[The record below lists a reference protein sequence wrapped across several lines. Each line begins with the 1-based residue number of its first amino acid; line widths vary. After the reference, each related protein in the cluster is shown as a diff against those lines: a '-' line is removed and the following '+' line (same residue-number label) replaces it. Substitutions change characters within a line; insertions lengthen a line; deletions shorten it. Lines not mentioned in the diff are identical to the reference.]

1 MFGKKAKLLRGLG
14 QNNLQLQLQTNL
26 NPLLISEFFSNQI
39 ELNDDH
45 FYTRRKKLINV
56 FEEIKG
62 EDFEMETIKKLKEVF
77 QSKKDKNK
85 KSEIEMF
92 KENNDTFLSKQSCQ
106 SIQSAIKS
114 VLNIK
119 RNNATNIKTILPI
132 EKKIIDLNKLKK
144 MIEKNKEESKNITTN
159 NNFNVNLNITIN
171 IGSHSKSIC
180 NSYTS
185 KKIEIKDND
194 DIKNDNYKKESQV
207 QKNSSVKNKEVDVEM
222 INIEIP
228 KEKKSNISKPKIYS
242 SEMLSQCNSFSF
254 EIILSVPQAQNQLS
268 NLRDSVKS
276 LKSKLKEKQFYFSSL
291 IQKTQ
296 TLYANNSKLLSYLFS
311 IEAHR
316 KLLHD
321 YIHKL
326 KGNLR
331 VYCRIKPALPSND
344 ICIFF
349 SEASCQTLQL
359 KNGTSTNF
367 YAFDRCFPPSST
379 QSEIFTEIKQFV
391 QSALDGENICVFAY
405 GATGSGKTFTM
416 QGTSEHIGI
425 LPRCAEFIFDE
436 KNRLSKHNES
446 INIFFAALEIYN
458 ENIFDLINKKKNN
471 SLTIYSA
478 GSEVNIPSL
487 KWVEIKEK
495 NDIVKY
501 TNLASESRRCDS
513 TSFNSTSSR
522 SHAIFQIKIINE
534 ITKKQ
539 SMINII
545 DLAGSER
552 SQISSFGKLNKEEIE
567 NMKKIQCEANYIN
580 KSLSALGRII
590 NLIGDKRNNTKNIA
604 IPYRESKLTVVLQN
618 YLKPNAKTVM
628 IVNIASELKNY
639 AYTKESL
646 NFAANAMVNC

>member
-1 MFGKKAKLLRGLG
+1 MFGKKAKLLRESN
-14 QNNLQLQLQTNL
+14 QNNLQLQLQTSL
-26 NPLLISEFFSNQI
+26 NSCLFSEFFSNEI
-39 ELNDDH
+39 ELNDG
-45 FYTRRKKLINV
+45 YYCTRRKKLINV

-62 EDFEMETIKKLKEVF
+62 EDFDMETIKKIKEVF
-77 QSKKDKNK
+77 QSKKNNNK
-85 KSEIEMF
+85 KSVIEIF
-92 KENNDTFLSKQSCQ
+92 KENNDTFISKQSCHN
-106 SIQSAIKS
+106 IQSTIKS

-132 EKKIIDLNKLKK
+132 EQKIIDMN
-144 MIEKNKEESKNITTN
+144 KNKKLIERKKEDGKNITTTN

-171 IGSHSKSIC
+171 IGSHSKCIY

-185 KKIEIKDND
+185 DKKDND
-194 DIKNDNYKKESQV
+194 KIQNDSCEKENEM
-207 QKNSSVKNKEVDVEM
+207 QKNVANRNEEVDIEM
-222 INIEIP
+222 INIEVP
-228 KEKKSNISKPKIYS
+228 KKEKKQKISKPKIYS
-242 SEMLSQCNSFSF
+242 VEMLSQCNSISF
-254 EIILSVPQAQNQLS
+254 EIKLSFPQVQIQLS
-268 NLRDSVKS
+268 NLLSSVES
-276 LKSKLKEKQFYFSSL
+276 LKLKLNEKKSYFSSL
-291 IQKTQ
+291 IQRTQ
-296 TLYANNSKLLSYLFS
+296 TLHSNNSKLLSHLFS
-311 IEAHR
+311 LETHR

-331 VYCRIKPALPSND
+331 VYCRIKPALSSNE
-344 ICIFF
+344 ICISF
-349 SEASCQTLQL
+349 SETSCQSLQL

-367 YAFDRCFPPSST
+367 YAFDRCFPPTST

-425 LPRCAEFIFDE
+425 LPRCAEFIFEE

-458 ENIFDLINKKKNN
+458 ENVFDLINKKKNS

-487 KWVEIKEK
+487 KWVEIQEK

-552 SQISSFGKLNKEEIE
+552 SQISSFGMLNKEEIE

-639 AYTKESL
+639 TYTKESL